1 MFISHMVV
9 SQEKREALLLTSNY
23 KEANTTIEEIHSIQ
37 LIDLRKMEVIDNC
50 DLDTNEHAL
59 SIERFEKDNIEM
71 YVVGTAYSKS
81 NKIEPTLGRLIIIT
95 TKDNKIEIIYS
106 VTVNGAVYSMKT
118 YMKDYLTASIQ
129 KQLKIYKYERSIIND
144 EFKMSLQLIT
154 SIDVK
159 LIGLYIKTYEDRIL
173 VGDLMKNISVDHF
186 VPNSNVKNSL
196 NEVCRDFYVS

>member
-1 MFISHMVV
+1 
-9 SQEKREALLLTSNY
+9 
-23 KEANTTIEEIHSIQ
+23 
-37 LIDLRKMEVIDNC
+37 MEVIVNC